1 MIATQTEERR
11 MAVTVAESRRAIHGR
26 RRTNGSRSPRSLIGG
41 NRRVLE
47 KEVTNYLQNPA
58 SSPYSAEFK
67 VRKRS
72 AIIDWNTKNKSFLEV
87 HKQLK
92 LLGIK
97 NNAFFL
103 TLLNPDLQGV
113 DPHDPNITPLQAI
126 QVVEECQLNVFYYL
140 REVVR
145 IPAQGAK
152 TVPFKLDRATL
163 AAIYC
168 FYNDTNFYLNKPR
181 QTGKTVAICALMS
194 WAFKFGVS
202 NGEFMFSANTSENV
216 KRNLKKMKDYIR
228 LLPSYMSKMGTQ
240 AINDMGKVERK
251 RDNIT
256 TYSEPLNG
264 NTAKCA
270 KCAIS
275 REAAE
280 EIGRGESHVFEF
292 FDEAEFTP
300 YIDVIV
306 GVTGMSFNTAAANAR
321 RNGGHACRMF
331 ATTPGDLADEK
342 KCKRAMIL
350 VNDAVVWNEQFYDQG
365 INKLREVLYEKSK
378 YRIVYIEY
386 DYKSLGYG
394 EAWFQEAC
402 ANVGFNLQKIRREIL
417 LQRFTGN
424 SQSPFNPDDITEL
437 TENVK
442 KPVWI
447 DKIDALN
454 EIHFYQVKD
463 EIKSNRMH
471 FIALDPSDGTG
482 GDYYGMVILD
492 PYTLQTV
499 AEFKN
504 NYMTPQGCRELME
517 YIVRKYFHNVIIVI
531 ENNRNGHTL
540 IHFFDDSF
548 LKPRIYAA
556 AVADQDTNLVRDQYD
571 EKGFLK
577 EQIMRNKYYGV
588 RTTPTSRDM
597 MMNILVDTVN
607 FRKDLL
613 CTKYLVQDICDLVIK
628 AGKIQADVGKHDDMV
643 MAWCL
648 AMYVYYYGEKLER
661 YGFKKGELPEDI
673 VISDDFMKL
682 RELYNNPYIKQN
694 FPTMAALYENEMKA
708 KLEKEHR
715 EEVAKI
721 HRSVIKNDIGSIK
734 KSLERHDP
742 DYHEVMGNGVVG
754 NSGVNEEWK
763 SNIVSKWKMLN
774 NRSRK

>member
-331 ATTPGDLADEK
+331 ATTPGDLADGK

-350 VNDAVVWNEQFYDQG
+350 VKDAVVWNEQFYDQG

-424 SQSPFNPDDITEL
+424 SQSPFNPDNITEL

-442 KPVWI
+442 KPVWV

-454 EIHFYQVKD
+454 EIHFYQAKD

-556 AVADQDTNLVRDQYD
+556 AVADQDTNLVHDQYD

-682 RELYNNPYIKQN
+682 RELYNNLYIKQN
-694 FPTMAALYENEMKA
+694 FPTMVALYENEMKA
-708 KLEKEHR
+708 KLEKEHQ